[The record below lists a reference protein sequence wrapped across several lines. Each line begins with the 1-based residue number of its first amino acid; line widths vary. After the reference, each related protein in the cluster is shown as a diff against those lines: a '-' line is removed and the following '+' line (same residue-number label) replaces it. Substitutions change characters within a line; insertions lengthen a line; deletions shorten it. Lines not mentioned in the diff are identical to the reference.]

1 MAFNGSGTFNRI
13 YDWTTDEGNGID
25 IEASRMDG
33 EDDGFATGL
42 STCITKDGQ
51 TTISA
56 NIPFNSKKITG
67 LANGSAR
74 TDSIALGQVQDGTY
88 TTLGTA
94 GGSADTYTATP
105 SPAITAYATG
115 SRYIIKIQA
124 DNTGASTLNISAVG
138 AKAIEKYDGA
148 GALTALEAGDLQQDQ
163 YYDIFYDGTKIVV
176 LNPELPYLDASNL
189 TNIPDNAGNIVQI
202 VNTQTGAVA
211 TGSTLMNDDDT
222 IPQNT
227 EGDEYMTL
235 AITPTSATNKLLIE
249 AKVFGSF
256 AQSSG
261 SSRTIAALFQD
272 STADALTATGNYEAN
287 PATQNTVILSHYMT
301 SGTSSSTTF
310 KVRVGGHNTG
320 TYTFN
325 GVSGGRKYGSIQKS
339 SITITEIKV

>member
-1 MAFNGSGTFNRI
+1 MAGFNGSGTFERT
-13 YDWTTDEGNGID
+13 YDWTTDEGNGIN
-25 IEASRMDG
+25 IEAPRMDT

-51 TTISA
+51 TIVTA
-56 NIPFNSKKITG
+56 NIPMNSKKFTG
-67 LANGSAR
+67 LTVGSAR
-74 TDSIALGQVQDGTY
+74 TDSISLGQVQDGTY

-115 SRYIIKIQA
+115 SRYIIKINA

-138 AKAIEKYDGA
+138 AKNIKKYDGA
-148 GALTALEAGDLQQDQ
+148 GAKVDVEAGDLQQDQ
-163 YYDIFYDGTKIVV
+163 YYDIFYDGTDIVV
-176 LNPELPYLDASNL
+176 LNPQLPYIDL
-189 TNIPDNAGNIVQI
+189 TNATKTAGQIVQV

-211 TGSTLMNDDDT
+211 TGTTVIPSDDT

-235 AITPTSATNKLLIE
+235 AITPTNASNILLIE
-249 AKVFGSF
+249 VVI
-256 AQSSG
+256 SG
-261 SSRTIAALFQD
+261 AHTAAGGAHITALFQD
-272 STADALTATGNYEAN
+272 STSNALASTLTTQASASGVSCTSFIHKMTA
-287 PATQNTVILSHYMT
+287 
-301 SGTSSSTTF
+301 GTTSSTTF
-310 KVRVGGHNTG
+310 KVRAGPNSAV

-325 GVSGGRKYGSIQKS
+325 GSAGSRLLGGVIPS